1 MIANANIVNNNLH
14 IVDVEGPNFLM
25 ISQLEKLNV
34 NRIEI
39 EKNVCESF
47 FQNVNFPE
55 LWELSMVSSRGDSE
69 LTLFDKRPLPKL
81 EKIDLEDNIFDNIP
95 LEYAAN

>member
-1 MIANANIVNNNLH
+1 
-14 IVDVEGPNFLM
+14 
-25 ISQLEKLNV
+25 
-34 NRIEI
+34 
-39 EKNVCESF
+39 
-47 FQNVNFPE
+47 
-55 LWELSMVSSRGDSE
+55 MVSSRGDSE